1 MGADWFRTLMVT
13 PAPLLLGYYSDM
25 SAVAMYQVVIP
36 LVALNKQAA
45 QSFGMLFEPAASRL
59 VARHD
64 RSGLEHLYWRAALWV
79 AVLTFPGFAVSFAL
93 AEPLT
98 VLLYGDR
105 YAFAAPILSLLAVGT
120 FIDACAGF
128 NDATLRV
135 AGKTR
140 WLIGVN
146 AVGAMLNVLL
156 NLLLIPRMGALGAGI
171 ATGTALFVYSVL
183 KQICLWRATGVHGL
197 HPAYAQPYGVMA
209 LATAGLVILR
219 MEWGHQ
225 LWILIPG
232 VTLAVLAV
240 VWVARATLSISDT
253 FPELARWPLLKRIF
267 G

>member
-1 MGADWFRTLMVT
+1 MGADWFKSLMVT

-25 SAVAMYQVVIP
+25 SSVALYQVVIP
-36 LVALNKQAA
+36 LVALNTQAA
-45 QSFGMLFEPAASRL
+45 QSFGILFEPAASRL

-64 RSGLEHLYWRAALWV
+64 RSGLDHLYWRAALWV
-79 AVLTFPGFAVSFAL
+79 AVLSFPGFAISFAA

-105 YAFAAPILSLLAVGT
+105 YALAAPILSLLAIGT
-120 FIDACAGF
+120 FIDASAGF

-135 AGKTR
+135 AGKVR
-140 WLIGVN
+140 WLMGVN
-146 AVGAMLNVLL
+146 AVGASLNVVL

-171 ATGTALFVYSVL
+171 ATGTALFVYSL
-183 KQICLWRATGVHGL
+183 MKQICLWRATGVHGL
-197 HPAYAQPYGVMA
+197 HPAYARPYGVLA
-209 LATAGLVILR
+209 LATGGLVILR
-219 MEWGHQ
+219 IGWGDQ

-232 VTLAVLAV
+232 VALAVLAV